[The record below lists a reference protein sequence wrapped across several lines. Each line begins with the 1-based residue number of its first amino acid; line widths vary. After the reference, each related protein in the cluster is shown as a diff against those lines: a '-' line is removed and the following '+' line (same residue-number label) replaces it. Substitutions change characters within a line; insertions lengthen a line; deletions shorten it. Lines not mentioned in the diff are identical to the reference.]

1 MKNILI
7 AVVLLTAFVTGSSS
21 AWGQS
26 ASLVTNGDFTD
37 GSKGWGATANR
48 VLLAVEDSKDAPV
61 GSVGFPAKCVRLAI
75 TPVEGDV
82 PWKANFAQVIQTPL
96 TVGQTV
102 SVKLWLRSAQS
113 LKVGVF
119 VEELKE
125 GNPKF
130 VKLTGQAL
138 TPVWTEYTVEGAVP
152 RDIPAGQ
159 SKFIIHLGNVAGI
172 VEVAGV
178 RVSVK

>member
-1 MKNILI
+1 MKSILI

-26 ASLVTNGDFTD
+26 ASLVTNGDFTE
-37 GSKGWGATANR
+37 GSKGWGATVDR

-82 PWKANFAQVIQTPL
+82 PWKAHFAQTIQTAL
-96 TVGQTV
+96 TANQTV
-102 SVKLWLRSAQS
+102 EVKLWLRSPQN
-113 LKVGVF
+113 LKVNVY
-119 VEELKE
+119 VEELSE

-130 VKLTGQAL
+130 VRLTGKVL
-138 TPVWTEYTVEGAVP
+138 TPAWTEYTVEGAVP
-152 RDIPAGQ
+152 RDLPAGQ